1 MTFTHEQIRAAI
13 LRAAD
18 RIEREPASYNFC
30 KFFVPNE
37 DGCGTQACMWGWIG
51 FELGLR
57 GASLMKV
64 ARACDVTDV
73 PDVPDVPDG
82 CRNITGHLYSFCV
95 NFNRM
100 DDGKA
105 HEALRAYANKYFPAT
120 NSTTTRQPVVSWSD
134 CAWKPSRI
142 AS

>member
-64 ARACDVTDV
+64 AKACDVTDV
-73 PDVPDVPDG
+73 PDG
-82 CRNITGHLYSFCV
+82 YHNITGHLYSFCV

-100 DDGKA
+100 VDGKA
-105 HEALRAYANKYFPAT
+105 HEALRAYADKYFPAA
-120 NSTTTRQPVVSWSD
+120 NSTTIRQQVVSWES